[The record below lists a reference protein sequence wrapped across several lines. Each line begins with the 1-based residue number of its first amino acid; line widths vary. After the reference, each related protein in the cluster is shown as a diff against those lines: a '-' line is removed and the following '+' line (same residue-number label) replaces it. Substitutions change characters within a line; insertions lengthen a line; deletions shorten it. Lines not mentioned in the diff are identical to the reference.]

1 MLFYYAILFL
11 LPAAT
16 LSGLVI
22 VVKWRQVKWGLL
34 DLLAIV
40 LPGLLWMFLV
50 SWKSAG
56 RSLSNFIELP
66 LLAVIIFVGALIR
79 ASFWE
84 ARSRRPSLLF
94 LLFAIAVT
102 TLLYLLFPGLPE

>member
-1 MLFYYAILFL
+1 MLIYYGVLFL
-11 LPAAT
+11 LPAVT
-16 LSGLVI
+16 LSGLVV
-22 VVKWRQVKWGLL
+22 VVKWRQVKWGLF

-50 SWKSAG
+50 AWGPAG
-56 RSLSNFIELP
+56 RSLSNFVELP
-66 LLAVIIFVGALIR
+66 LLAVLTFIGVLMR

-84 ARSRRPSLLF
+84 ARYQRPSLL
-94 LLFAIAVT
+94 LLLYAIIVT